1 MRSLPLILVV
11 SLLAAGC
18 GDDSPTAPSPFP
30 ASATLAPGEQANTG
44 GLTVVF
50 NGVTDD
56 SRCPIDALCVQA
68 GDANVHITLT
78 TGGVGSQYTLTVN
91 KADTKR
97 VLYRDFQVEL
107 ATLQPS
113 PRSAVTIQP
122 SAYRATF
129 TITQP

>member
-1 MRSLPLILVV
+1 MRSLPLILAV

-18 GDDSPTAPSPFP
+18 GDDSPTSPSPFP
-30 ASATLAPGEQANTG
+30 ASLTLAPGEQGNAG

-56 SRCPIDALCVQA
+56 SRCPIDALCIQA
-68 GDANVHITLT
+68 GDANANITLT
-78 TGGVGSQYTLTVN
+78 TGGVGSQYALTVN
-91 KADTKR
+91 KADTRR
-97 VLYRDFQVEL
+97 VTFRDFQVEL

-113 PRSAVTIQP
+113 RRAAVSIEP

-129 TITQP
+129 TITKP